1 MGGFLDNY
9 PLKVLASEKKI
20 ITGMTVEHR
29 GESLARNA
37 AGLIRILETA
47 LTLNEAAGKPSKE
60 VHELKEEKA
69 LLETKVLGHENRV
82 EDLIGK
88 QENFARVKAELRE
101 QETELEQLRKEV
113 GDLRIKAGEMDKL
126 EEEVSRLK
134 AAMAPAVDEPD
145 TTCDLSSRAELAGE
159 IRLLGGKLIDRAKFA
174 FNNAVEQMQVVNEGV
189 ELSTTRIGFWWKAGR
204 SSSPTSIRS
213 WKKWSAKTRRM
224 NKTMMMS
231 RRWAT
236 GKVVISFCPNI
247 MACTPLYVMF

>member
-1 MGGFLDNY
+1 VDVDVEVGFLLPQCHEMGGFLDNY

-37 AGLIRILETA
+37 AGLILILETA

-145 TTCDLSSRAELAGE
+145 TTCDMSSRAELAGE
-159 IRLLGGKLIDRAKFA
+159 IRLL
-174 FNNAVEQMQVVNEGV
+174 
-189 ELSTTRIGFWWKAGR
+189 
-204 SSSPTSIRS
+204 
-213 WKKWSAKTRRM
+213 
-224 NKTMMMS
+224 
-231 RRWAT
+231 
-236 GKVVISFCPNI
+236 
-247 MACTPLYVMF
+247 